1 LYIIVC
7 PFVIFCWPLYC
18 PFFFDL
24 CLLITSLVYKNL
36 LYTISWCNLCQ
47 WFVESVWFSSWA
59 LWFLQFSRYSGLKKK
74 KIQEQLSESD
84 AIQLYWKLYRFLDKN
99 SLKLILRICNIYFVY
114 GIFRKVLCNIYFHFN
129 EFLSKNLYNFQY
141 NWIASDSGN
150 CSWIFFFFNLL
161 IILSYGKIKKLW
173 QTGGKGTYFIPIT
186 IKTGW

>member
-1 LYIIVC
+1 MFLCSVLYIIVC
-7 PFVIFCWPLYC
+7 TFVIFCWPLYC

-59 LWFLQFSRYSGLKKK
+59 LWFLQFSRYSGNKYYIKLSWRYR
-74 KIQEQLSESD
+74 IQ
-84 AIQLYWKLYRFLDKN
+84 
-99 SLKLILRICNIYFVY
+99 NIYCKFSKSISMSFY
-114 GIFRKVLCNIYFHFN
+114 PKICTIFNTIELHLTLVIVPELC
-129 EFLSKNLYNFQY
+129 
-141 NWIASDSGN
+141 
-150 CSWIFFFFNLL
+150 FFNLL